1 MANNRDVFQHLDE
14 NIELFQGLMRGRW
27 DRSDPGKINNNIYT
41 CGYLQGLLLKSSLY
55 SRSINLVK
63 VTTRYLNSK

>member
-27 DRSDPGKINNNIYT
+27 DRSDPGKSRRGDPKLTIIYIRVGIYRG
-41 CGYLQGLLLKSSLY
+41 CF
-55 SRSINLVK
+55 
-63 VTTRYLNSK
+63 